1 MSSCH
6 PTEGT
11 PGPFLVV
18 EGTVEGYNKTKQVVL
33 LLKKLK
39 AWSDSKK
46 FCASQQMRAGRGK
59 MRSCC
64 CIHRRGPCLIY
75 NEGHH
80 IINTFR
86 NIPGITLLNASKPN
100 ILELVPGYIICM
112 ALDIKLPPSRA
123 TTAFSCTSCS
133 VQTLPESCKAQK
145 SRETSEHHTRGFI
158 TVLKK
163 NPLKKLRIVLK
174 LNPYAKT
181 ASQNTVLY
189 QSKNHRLQMD
199 EAAAALEAKSDEKGA
214 CDREERKGQKG
225 KGRRKGKGK
234 ERKKQRKPLGEK
246 KLQLP
251 RNQQLRKSLQ
261 KRNPHTTEEK
271 KPAV

>member
-1 MSSCH
+1 MWDISAF
-6 PTEGT
+6 G
-11 PGPFLVV
+11 L
-18 EGTVEGYNKTKQVVL
+18 KVL
-33 LLKKLK
+33 
-39 AWSDSKK
+39 
-46 FCASQQMRAGRGK
+46 
-59 MRSCC
+59 
-64 CIHRRGPCLIY
+64 P
-75 NEGHH
+75 
-80 IINTFR
+80 
-86 NIPGITLLNASKPN
+86 
-100 ILELVPGYIICM
+100 VGYIICM

-123 TTAFSCTSCS
+123 TTAFSYTSCS
-133 VQTLPESCKAQK
+133 VQTLPESGKAQK

-234 ERKKQRKPLGEK
+234 ERKKQRKSLGEK

-261 KRNPHTTEEK
+261 KRNPHTTKEK
-271 KPAV
+271 KPAA